1 MNTLGVIRVWN
12 APGDFVCD
20 YQETSLASSARL
32 VASRPR
38 ESGRRHSPAIPKNL
52 LRRRVASEGRW

>member
-12 APGDFVCD
+12 APRDFVCD

-32 VASRPR
+32 VASSRAVNRTP
-38 ESGRRHSPAIPKNL
+38 
-52 LRRRVASEGRW
+52 